1 MAADGSA
8 GKMRDTRGV
17 SRGTKT
23 PHTRCCRPGRWPLPG
38 TQTSSACLEIPPFSS
53 WASTRCHDGKGRD
66 GGPSF
71 ADTVSAK
78 ALVGRARNDTGA
90 SRERV
95 QHPSRRRDV
104 GSHGPS
110 DHPEHERK
118 TLREKE
124 ARGLSRVCA
133 LRPPRRSGA
142 GAPPQSPLRPG
153 SRGHPSPWWLGSGQP
168 RLLGGLT
175 PRPPGL
181 PWRRCAGACARSWWP
196 RRGEPCA
203 AEAAGRSPSC
213 PGGRR
218 CAAAS
223 APPATQGESDVSAGT
238 EQTRSVVSA

>member
-1 MAADGSA
+1 MGRRLLTPGAAAPGGGLSLA
-8 GKMRDTRGV
+8 LRPAQRVWK
-17 SRGTKT
+17 SRLF
-23 PHTRCCRPGRWPLPG
+23 PPGRPLGVTMERAG
-38 TQTSSACLEIPPFSS
+38 TAALALRTPSPLRHWLAALET
-53 WASTRCHDGKGRD
+53 TR
-66 GGPSF
+66 
-71 ADTVSAK
+71 
-78 ALVGRARNDTGA
+78 ALVGNECSTPPGDGTWALTVPLTIQ
-90 SRERV
+90 ST
-95 QHPSRRRDV
+95 
-104 GSHGPS
+104 
-110 DHPEHERK
+110 ERK

-175 PRPPGL
+175 PRQPGL